1 MAHRAG
7 QNQACAGSTTAC
19 RLLVSGAYLSLDI
32 GRNGRESFP
41 VPRNSRI
48 LLFLLTGAVI
58 NGVTAGSGHAQQDGV
73 PTAGVELTADTG
85 FSYDDETGDLVAT
98 DNARLSYDGW
108 LLTANEIRYNETT
121 GEAMASGDVVIMKDA
136 YRLVA
141 DAVRYWPRDK
151 RAELTRFRLGQPP
164 AYVEGDRAEGHIDSL
179 TVENPTAYFGE
190 PDDLAPR
197 ATADE
202 VRYFKDDRIEADRL
216 IVRLGVVP
224 VFFAPGVSSDV
235 DIGNYYLEGSLGYSS
250 NLGAFA
256 GFGIGVGVGHG
267 IDLGGSIEYFS
278 KRGLL
283 WGPLGRYRP
292 SKHEN
297 WPIGDFRYNMIN
309 DGGDRGTDALGQPID
324 SQRYFGTWNHLQKF
338 GSRAS
343 LTILANVWSD
353 SEVTRDFRQ
362 SLFDESQQP
371 DNYLE
376 AAYRGSNYIV
386 SLIGRL
392 DPNEFYPV
400 TERLPEVRFDLMPTN
415 LGYDFLHEVQLS
427 AAKLKTTDLSNQTEL
442 VSDRFDAYYGISR
455 AIVPN
460 KWLTLTPV
468 AGGRVTHYDKTV
480 DDSGGYTRWLGEIG
494 FDADIKSF
502 ADFDFE
508 NEVWE
513 MNGLRHLIDTKIQYR
528 YIPEAGKGK
537 TVIPVIDRE
546 VFSTAL
552 QPMSLAGIRPRLD
565 DLYDT
570 NTLRLGF
577 DNILQTRHKEYGS
590 RDLVNLYLAGDIRFS
605 EQPDDEDFS
614 SIYTF
619 LGLTPAPWLQ
629 CKFFTR
635 LNPNQNFR
643 IEELNTEVWLL
654 DQEYWQLGI
663 GTEFLKNQF
672 QQYTLNARFR
682 INDTFSIQGNIRY
695 DAKTSIWNELS
706 VLISQNIRD
715 LWLLEYGFT
724 VYDGPR
730 RVSGNR
736 VEFGIQFLGF

>member
-1 MAHRAG
+1 
-7 QNQACAGSTTAC
+7 
-19 RLLVSGAYLSLDI
+19 LSLDI
-32 GRNGRESFP
+32 DRRDRESFS
-41 VPRNSRI
+41 VPRTSRI
-48 LLFLLTGAVI
+48 LLFLLTGAVL
-58 NGVTAGSGHAQQDGV
+58 SGGAAYSGYAQQEV
-73 PTAGVELTADTG
+73 APTTGLELTADSG
-85 FSYDDETGDLVAT
+85 FRYDDKTGDLIAT
-98 DNARLSYDGW
+98 ENARLSYDGW

-141 DAVRYWPRDK
+141 DSVRYWPREK

-164 AYVEGDRAEGHIDSL
+164 VHVAGDHAEGGIDSL
-179 TVENPTAYFGE
+179 TMENAAVYYGE
-190 PDDLAPR
+190 PDKLAPR

-202 VRYFKDDRIEADRL
+202 IRYFKDDRIEADRL

-224 VFFAPGVSSDV
+224 VFFAPGISGDV
-235 DIGNYYLEGSLGYSS
+235 ELGDYYLEASLGYSS
-250 NLGAFA
+250 ELGAFA
-256 GFGIGVGVGHG
+256 GIGIAVGVGHD
-267 IDLGGSIEYFS
+267 IDLGGSLEYFS

-283 WGPLGRYRP
+283 WGPIVRYRP
-292 SKHEN
+292 RKNEN
-297 WPIGDFRYNMIN
+297 WPTGDFRFNTIN
-309 DGGDRGTDALGQPID
+309 DGGDRGVDALGQPID
-324 SQRYFGTWNHLQKF
+324 ARRYIGEWKHLQEL
-338 GSRAS
+338 GTRTS
-343 LTILANVWSD
+343 LTILGNVWSD

-386 SLIGRL
+386 SLLGRF
-392 DPNEFYPV
+392 DPNDFYPV

-427 AAKLKTTDLSNQTEL
+427 AAKLETTDHSDDTHLK
-442 VSDRFDAYYGISR
+442 SDRFDAYYGISR

-480 DDSGGYTRWLGEIG
+480 NNSGGYTRWLGEIG

-502 ADFDFE
+502 ANFDFE
-508 NEVWE
+508 DKVWDL
-513 MNGLRHLIDTKIQYR
+513 NGLRHLMDTKIQYR

-537 TVIPVIDRE
+537 PVIPVIDRE

-552 QPMSLAGIRPRLD
+552 QPMTLAEIRPTLD
-565 DLYDT
+565 DLYET
-570 NTLRLGF
+570 NTLRIGF
-577 DNILQTRHKEYGS
+577 DNILQTRHEEYGS
-590 RDLVNLYLAGDIRFS
+590 RDLVNLYLAGDIQFS
-605 EQPDDEDFS
+605 KRPGDDDFS
-614 SIYTF
+614 SIYAF

-643 IEELNTEVWLL
+643 VEELNTEVWLI
-654 DQEYWQLGI
+654 DQEYWRLGI
-663 GTEFLKNQF
+663 GTEFLKHQF
-672 QQYTLNARFR
+672 QQYTLNASYR
-682 INDTFSIQGNIRY
+682 INDTFSVQGNIRY
-695 DAKTSIWNELS
+695 DAKTSILNELS
-706 VLISQNIRD
+706 VRIAQNIRN
-715 LWLLEYGFT
+715 LWVVEYGFT